1 MESDWSWAYSFFNFQ
16 PLSHH
21 RADAL
26 VLARPFTE
34 MSSTARGAAQPK
46 DGRGDSPSDKAIIDA
61 VEQIANK
68 RHVSMAEVALAW
80 SLGSK
85 WVVAPIVGIRNTE
98 RLDDLL
104 KALELQLTKE
114 EREEIDG
121 HYKPV
126 AIRGH
131 A

>member
-1 MESDWSWAYSFFNFQ
+1 MA
-16 PLSHH
+16 
-21 RADAL
+21 
-26 VLARPFTE
+26 
-34 MSSTARGAAQPK
+34 STARGAAQPK

-61 VEQIANK
+61 VEQIAKK
-68 RHVSMAEVALAW
+68 RNVSMAEVALAW

-104 KALELQLTKE
+104 KALELKLTEE